1 MLFKISKKVNNDDR
15 NNFCNNLKCLQIH
28 HEYIAIYMYEFMEY
42 PEIKRIKIHIA
53 VTI

>member
-1 MLFKISKKVNNDDR
+1 MIEITFVTILNAYI
-15 NNFCNNLKCLQIH
+15 QIH

-42 PEIKRIKIHIA
+42 QEIKRIKIHIA

>member
-1 MLFKISKKVNNDDR
+1 MLFQNIKKVNNDDR

-42 PEIKRIKIHIA
+42 PEIKRINIHIA

>member
-1 MLFKISKKVNNDDR
+1 MIEITFVTILNAYK
-15 NNFCNNLKCLQIH
+15 
-28 HEYIAIYMYEFMEY
+28 YITSIFMEY

>member
-1 MLFKISKKVNNDDR
+1 M
-15 NNFCNNLKCLQIH
+15 H

-42 PEIKRIKIHIA
+42 PEKIKRIKIHIA